1 MKNYQ
6 KSMIRYK
13 EIIFDKGICM
23 RSALLDIPIDMIET
37 IVENAFGWLVVVD
50 KDGKIIY
57 INKNYCDFLEVER
70 DTVIGMHVSKVIENS
85 RMHIVAATGKEE
97 IADLQYIRGNYM
109 IANRIP
115 IVSNNQVVGAFGT
128 VFFRDTKE
136 WMKMNSHV
144 KSMLTKIQSYIQ
156 DIDRSVK
163 YSLDDLLGNSKQIQS
178 LKNKVKMIAA
188 SDISVL
194 IRGESGTGKELFAHS
209 IHQLSNRSHQPFV
222 KINCGAIPEHLLE
235 SELFGYEEG
244 AFTGAKKGGKKGK
257 FQLADGGTLF
267 LDEIGDMPINMQV
280 KLLRALQ
287 EGEVESVGST
297 EPVHIDVRI
306 IAATN
311 RPLEKMM
318 EEKRFRE
325 DLFYR
330 INVVPF
336 MIPPLR
342 ERMEDV
348 PALIEYFI
356 KKITKKSGKRIMS
369 IEEEV
374 IERFNQYSWPGN
386 IREMENV
393 IEASIHLTNNEVIN
407 LESLPDYLKESSLF
421 PVGKKKLKEIIEET
435 EKRILLQSLVKFNNN
450 KLDAA
455 KALGISKSSLY
466 EKLKK
471 YEIEH

>member
-1 MKNYQ
+1 MK
-6 KSMIRYK
+6 SAF
-13 EIIFDKGICM
+13 FDLPVKIV
-23 RSALLDIPIDMIET
+23 ET
-37 IVENAFGWLVVVD
+37 IVENAFGWLVVVN
-50 KDGKIIY
+50 KEGTIIY

-70 DTVIGMHVSKVIENS
+70 EQVLGKHVSEVIENS
-85 RMHIVAATGKEE
+85 RMHIVAESGKEE

-115 IVSNNQVVGAFGT
+115 IFSDGEVIGAFGT

-136 WMKMNSHV
+136 WMQMNSHV
-144 KSMLTKIQSYIQ
+144 KSMLTKIQSFIQ
-156 DIDRSVK
+156 EIDPSVK
-163 YSLDDLLGNSKQIQS
+163 YSLDDILGNSSQIHS
-178 LKNKVKMIAA
+178 LKEKVKMVAA

-267 LDEIGDMPINMQV
+267 LDEIGDMPLNMQV

-287 EGEVESVGST
+287 EGEIESVGST
-297 EPVHIDVRI
+297 SPVKVDVRI

-336 MIPPLR
+336 MIPSLR
-342 ERMEDV
+342 DRMEDLSL
-348 PALIEYFI
+348 LIDSFI
-356 KKITKKSGKRIMS
+356 KKITKKSGKRIS
-369 IEEEV
+369 AIEDEV
-374 IERFNQYSWPGN
+374 VEKFHQYSWPGN
-386 IREMENV
+386 IRELENV
-393 IEASIHLTNNEVIN
+393 IEASIHLTSNESITT
-407 LESLPDYLKESSLF
+407 ESLPDYMKESAVY
-421 PVGKKKLKEIIEET
+421 PVGKKNLKDILEET
-435 EKRILLQSLVKFNNN
+435 EKRILTQSLSKYNHDR
-450 KLDAA
+450 LEAA
-455 KALGISKSSLY
+455 KALGISKSSMY

-471 YEIEH
+471 YGIE

>member
-1 MKNYQ
+1 
-6 KSMIRYK
+6 
-13 EIIFDKGICM
+13 M
-23 RSALLDIPIDMIET
+23 RTTLLDIPIEIVET
-37 IVENAFGWLVVVD
+37 IVENAFEWLVVVNQQ
-50 KDGKIIY
+50 GEIIY
-57 INKNYCDFLEVER
+57 INKNYCDFLQVNR
-70 DTVIGMHVSKVIENS
+70 NDVIGMHVTDVIENS
-85 RMHIVAATGKEE
+85 RMHIVVETGKEE

-115 IVSNNQVVGAFGT
+115 IISNGEVVGAFGT
-128 VFFRDTKE
+128 VFFRDTQE
-136 WMKMNSHV
+136 WKKMNSHV
-144 KSMLTKIQSYIQ
+144 KSMLAKIQTYIQ

-163 YSLDDLLGNSKQIQS
+163 YGIEDILGESKEIHS
-178 LKNKVKMIAA
+178 LKEKVKMIAS

-209 IHQLSNRSHQPFV
+209 IHQLSNRSNQPFV
-222 KINCGAIPEHLLE
+222 KVNCGAIPEQLLE

-287 EGEVESVGST
+287 EGEIESVGST
-297 EPVHIDVRI
+297 KPLSVDVRI

-330 INVVPF
+330 INVIPFKVPS
-336 MIPPLR
+336 LR
-342 ERMEDV
+342 ERMDDI
-348 PALIEYFI
+348 PLLLDFFT
-356 KKITKKSGKRIMS
+356 KKITKRSGKRIRY
-369 IEEEV
+369 IDEEV
-374 IERFNQYSWPGN
+374 VEIINNYSWPGN
-386 IREMENV
+386 IRELENV
-393 IEASIHLTNNEVIN
+393 IEAAIHLTGNESITVD
-407 LESLPDYLKESSLF
+407 SLPDYIKDSSVYPL
-421 PVGKKKLKEIIEET
+421 GKKKLREILEET
-435 EKRILLQSLVKFNNN
+435 ERRILQQSLN
-450 KLDAA
+450 KYSDDKLAAA
-455 KALGISKSSLY
+455 KALGISKSTMY

-471 YEIEH
+471 YGLEN